1 MEIAV
6 LPSKNAILIRAVLN
20 IGLGAILLIWPG
32 ITLLVLIYAFALNIL
47 LVGLSTLFEPS
58 YDKSGKGS
66 VVHVLLGIIGIVAG
80 IYLVARPELTAEIIA
95 LLVAMWAM
103 IFGIVDIYLGFTT
116 TDGGGNL
123 LFVLVG
129 VVSVIFGIY
138 VLNSPLQTILDLV
151 YVIGIYSLI
160 VGIVLGIAGL
170 VFYPK
175 TKSK

>member
-6 LPSKNAILIRAVLN
+6 LPSKNAILIRAALN

-58 YDKSGKGS
+58 YDKSSKGS
-66 VVHVLLGIIGIVAG
+66 VVHVLLGIVGIVAG

-95 LLVAMWAM
+95 LLLAMWAI
-103 IFGIVDIYLGFTT
+103 IFGIVDIYIGFTT
-116 TDGGGNL
+116 KDGGGNL

-138 VLNSPLQTILDLV
+138 
-151 YVIGIYSLI
+151 SLI
-160 VGIVLGIAGL
+160 VGVVLGILCL

>member
-58 YDKSGKGS
+58 YDKSSKGS
-66 VVHVLLGIIGIVAG
+66 VVHVLLGIVGIVAG

-95 LLVAMWAM
+95 LLLAIWAI
-103 IFGIVDIYLGFTT
+103 IFGIVDIYLGFTAK
-116 TDGGGNL
+116 DGGGNL

-151 YVIGIYSLI
+151 FVIGVYSLI
-160 VGIVLGIAGL
+160 VGIVLGILGL